1 MTLTCP
7 CCRASNEA
15 STCRRCKADLRL
27 MQQCE
32 AARVGYIATARVA
45 LRDGQFDEADTA
57 LMQAAQLRPGPDVQ
71 KYRATLALLEGD
83 FDIALAH
90 LPHEAEGS

>member
-7 CCRASNEA
+7 CCRAANDGP
-15 STCRRCKADLRL
+15 TCRRCKADLRL

-32 AARVGYIATARVA
+32 VARTGFITAARVA
-45 LRDGQFDEADTA
+45 LRDGQFNDADDA
-57 LMQAAQLRPGPDVQ
+57 LAQAAQLRPGPDVQ